1 VIRLNPAAGR
11 PFSGA
16 MSRPAGPRRWQ
27 PGHSAKDSRIADG
40 Q

>member
-1 VIRLNPAAGR
+1 
-11 PFSGA
+11 
-16 MSRPAGPRRWQ
+16 MSRPAGPCRWH

>member
-1 VIRLNPAAGR
+1 
-11 PFSGA
+11 
-16 MSRPAGPRRWQ
+16 MSRPAGSRRWQ

>member
-1 VIRLNPAAGR
+1 
-11 PFSGA
+11 
-16 MSRPAGPRRWQ
+16 MSRPAGPGRWQ